1 MTVYQELQLNQAGS
15 KKLIRSCTDK
25 KEKRKHIAIY
35 CLKIALTVAFCV
47 VFVSIFTG
55 IFGAENGVAG
65 VGVLLALLAFRQ
77 VDLGFWPSQSVWV
90 MVGISMSLFD
100 SGGSVTLRVINNGFA
115 VLFVI
120 LFVPVVDWLLDQFST
135 HSRQR
140 VQRMEVREK

>member
-25 KEKRKHIAIY
+25 KEKRKHIAVY

-55 IFGAENGVAG
+55 IFGKENGVAG

-77 VDLGFWPSQSVWV
+77 VDLRILPITKCRGYVGYFWNFGCGSSYGESGSVCS
-90 MVGISMSLFD
+90 GISD
-100 SGGSVTLRVINNGFA
+100 
-115 VLFVI
+115 
-120 LFVPVVDWLLDQFST
+120 
-135 HSRQR
+135 
-140 VQRMEVREK
+140 

>member
-25 KEKRKHIAIY
+25 KEKRKHIAVY

-55 IFGAENGVAG
+55 IFGAENGV
-65 VGVLLALLAFRQ
+65 
-77 VDLGFWPSQSVWV
+77 
-90 MVGISMSLFD
+90 
-100 SGGSVTLRVINNGFA
+100 A